1 MSYQGG
7 AWIPAHILGD
17 ERLTPRQKLLAGR
30 IIALT
35 GERGYC
41 WASNQYFMDEMGK
54 GRTTVKRDLGYL
66 VELGLF
72 RRVVVGDNQ
81 RHLYYEGGPGGRGL
95 DRGEVHQWTGGGS
108 VGGPIDYGVE
118 TTELVSLA
126 ETPVEL
132 GRYYGATD
140 TVVDVTNAWS
150 LAIES
155 GVAPD
160 ALLSARK
167 RIWDDAGEP
176 KRRFAGSLSKWLLKV
191 AQGGLPDQPPSEAEI
206 RAAKRKAQREL
217 EKQQAAERAEWEAK
231 AAEECEG

>member
-17 ERLTPRQKLLAGR
+17 ERLTAQQKLLAGR
-30 IIALT
+30 LIALT
-35 GERGYC
+35 NERGYC
-41 WASNQYFMDEMGK
+41 WASNQFFMDETGK
-54 GRTTVKRDLGYL
+54 GKRTVQRDMGVLIDAGY
-66 VELGLF
+66 F
-72 RRVVVGDNQ
+72 RRVVVGENQ
-81 RHLYYEGGPGGRGL
+81 RHLYYEGGVRGVTDDAGGMSEMTRGYVKN
-95 DRGEVHQWTGGGS
+95 DT
-108 VGGPIDYGVE
+108 IDYGVE
-118 TTELVSLA
+118 STELVSPA

-160 ALLSARK
+160 ALLGARK
-167 RIWDDAGEP
+167 RIWEDAGEP

-206 RAAKRKAQREL
+206 RAEKRKAQREL
-217 EKQQAAERAEWEAK
+217 EKQQAAERAEWEARA
-231 AAEECEG
+231 AAERDG